1 MVSLGEVIGI
11 TININEI
18 FEIDNPKSTKNS
30 FLTLLKHIFIFYFKH
45 IYSIP
50 VLLVMIKYIIF
61 LAFTRNFTRIY
72 LESVYKVS

>member
-30 FLTLLKHIFIFYFKH
+30 SLTLLN
-45 IYSIP
+45 
-50 VLLVMIKYIIF
+50 LNTYIQ
-61 LAFTRNFTRIY
+61 Y
-72 LESVYKVS
+72 LYC